1 VGGNKAWSLVRA
13 FEEVG
18 MDVIL
23 SGTKNG
29 MKEDYERIK
38 DTVRDGTV
46 IVDDANSNE
55 LALLL
60 KKYKPNLLISGA
72 KEKYISLK
80 LGIPFCDFNHDRIS
94 AFAGFNGFISFAKE
108 VDASVSSPVFDLT
121 SKKLEDLKNV
131 S

>member
-1 VGGNKAWSLVRA
+1 
-13 FEEVG
+13 
-18 MDVIL
+18 MYM

-60 KKYKPNLLISGA
+60 KKYQPNLLISGA
-72 KEKYISLK
+72 RKEYILFKTRNSIL
-80 LGIPFCDFNHDRIS
+80 
-94 AFAGFNGFISFAKE
+94 
-108 VDASVSSPVFDLT
+108 
-121 SKKLEDLKNV
+121 
-131 S
+131 